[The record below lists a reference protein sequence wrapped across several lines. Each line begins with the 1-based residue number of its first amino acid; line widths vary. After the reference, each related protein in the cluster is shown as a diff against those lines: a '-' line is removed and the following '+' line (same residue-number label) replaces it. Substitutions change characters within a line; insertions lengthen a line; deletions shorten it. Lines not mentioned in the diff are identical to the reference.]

1 MTAET
6 CNDKDKGKSNDKD
19 AAVAEMLFGQRSGFL
34 HCAAHDEAVGC
45 FGRNDGFVASVKIT
59 LRSKLRSFAAVENCG
74 ELPGLSDGWCVEP
87 VEL

>member
-59 LRSKLRSFAAVENCG
+59 LRPTYDHLRRSKIAANC
-74 ELPGLSDGWCVEP
+74 PG
-87 VEL
+87 